1 MVVEK
6 GKKSTSRV
14 AKCRMQKG
22 NVTGSSGKK
31 GLAKR
36 EVEENNTRRSEDQK
50 IKRCNDSKEPKDPKD
65 PKNLKAKIKGTG
77 FFLGVKTR

>member
-1 MVVEK
+1 MPNAECRK
-6 GKKSTSRV
+6 ETSLGAV
-14 AKCRMQKG
+14 
-22 NVTGSSGKK
+22 GKK

-50 IKRCNDSKEPKDPKD
+50 IKRCNDPKIPKIPKD